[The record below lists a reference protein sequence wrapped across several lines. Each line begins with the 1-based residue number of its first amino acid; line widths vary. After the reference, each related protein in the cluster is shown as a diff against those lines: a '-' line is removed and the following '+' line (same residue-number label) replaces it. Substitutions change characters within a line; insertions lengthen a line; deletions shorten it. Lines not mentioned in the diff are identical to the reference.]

1 MMDAIY
7 LRTILLYAPRRGVF
21 YWIQPPAG
29 HAELLGE
36 EAGTLQTN
44 PSGKHYHL
52 IQIGGIKYR
61 RSRLAYL
68 YMTGRDP
75 EDMIDHA
82 NGDSTDDR
90 WVNLRPANATQN
102 AQNIKNP
109 RKRDLPMGVR
119 RNKSGRYSARITV
132 CGEQKQV
139 GTFDT
144 PEEAAAAYDIARIQY
159 MGEFA

>member
-1 MMDAIY
+1 MMEATY
-7 LRTILLYAPRRGVF
+7 LRSILLYAPKRGVF

-29 HAELLGE
+29 HIELLGE
-36 EAGTLQTN
+36 EAGCSTPQ
-44 PSGKHYHL
+44 GYHV
-52 IQIGGIKYR
+52 IQVDGVKYR

-68 YMTGRDP
+68 YMTGREPP
-75 EDMIDHA
+75 ELIDHI
-82 NGDSTDDR
+82 NGLRSDDR

-102 AQNIKNP
+102 AQNIRKP

-119 RNKSGRYSARITV
+119 RIASGRFSARLTV
-132 CGEQKQV
+132 WGEQKQI

-144 PEEAAAAYDIARIQY
+144 VEEAAAAYGRARLQY